1 MRFTLALIAGCILG
15 LSAGSA
21 APPNQGP
28 PAPPEFAEQQAAPK
42 PAPFPTTLVDQ
53 GERDPKLKGLFA
65 PEGFK
70 VEIVAEAPVVVN
82 PVGMTFG
89 PDGTLFVIEWR
100 PDLGKETAPF
110 FETIRYRD
118 GSTRVVNT
126 MKKFEVDVVK
136 QLTWNPQ
143 TGTYDRAETILTEE
157 LPSTILFHDGWL
169 YTASRGTVRRYK
181 KSAPTTF
188 TGGTPPPTTNTGAA
202 TQTSTRWDT
211 REVIAQGFCGF
222 HHHQVSG
229 LSIGPDGW
237 LYITTGDDDNIV
249 EGSDG
254 QRANVLRTGAV
265 YRCLPD
271 GSKMEVFSLGYRNP
285 YRSIAHNDRY
295 HWFHADND
303 QEDGSK
309 FTGCRLVHVAEES
322 DYGWRL
328 KPGARCCVTDFLRGA
343 VAGERPGK
351 LPPMLK
357 TGRGA
362 PAGVLLYHD
371 TQLPPQYRGLM
382 YYPDVF
388 RKMIRA
394 YRIAPKGS
402 TFEINAEMMFMKS
415 EDPLFRP
422 CEMNI
427 GPDGALYVC
436 DWRTDSGG
444 AGKIWGDG
452 AHGRIYR
459 LTWTG
464 TKDAPAVATRPRDSW
479 AKLLPPQ
486 GKTAKF
492 ADLVEAMRSPDL
504 TIRDLAQRELARRT
518 KTEKDLKA
526 MKEAVREHYATA
538 ETIRELVLPLA
549 EEDEP
554 VSTRLAA
561 LYLLQQN
568 WHPDVAKLFF
578 AGLDDKEV
586 DVRAACADG
595 LGRYSKPDDL
605 AANLALAKALSD
617 EALPVRRAAALSL
630 GRLGNEGAVDPLI
643 AAWKNDNTGDP
654 FLHDAYLRALERL
667 GRPGIQGLLTLAN
680 SGEAADWNRVAS
692 AFLALRTKAAA
703 EALPE
708 LLSSPHFSA
717 GQRSDLIR
725 SYLNYQFDPPLSL
738 DPLASYLV
746 ARPKLPAEVKI
757 AGLEVLAASNAL
769 GGPEP
774 AKYVSALVFSDDEDL
789 RMAAIAAIE
798 QGRVAL
804 ASEALR
810 AALIEGKRPAA
821 ERLALMKAVRAIA
834 TQDCAATSSIILE
847 SKDEPAVLKAEAL
860 RCLSF
865 HDPSKAR
872 AVAEP
877 FLDQPDPLLIAEA
890 VAALGTTEE
899 GALIIGQRYLDKK
912 LPRDLY
918 PRVSEVL
925 RKFPK
930 NPEIARMN
938 AEVMKGGLLLST
950 APGEIDKIRAL
961 VQLKGDAKRGKA
973 IYLNTSLV
981 ACASCHK
988 LEGVGGQ
995 VGPDLTRVWETSTI
1009 EKLLESIVEP
1019 SKEIKEGFTT
1029 YKLATVNG
1037 QVFTGLKLSDTP
1049 ADVVIREATGRDVR
1063 IDRRDIDEL
1072 VPLKVSLM
1080 PDNVVS
1086 QLSFDQF
1093 IDLLAFLKSRK
1104 EQELMRGAVL
1114 EFSVF
1119 SGIKGDF
1126 QQPDAFEL
1134 NPQPGAPIPNNPGRW
1149 QTAMAEP
1156 NGMLSLKTLIP
1167 SEPTG
1172 VYITAAVFSPTAQ
1185 TANVVLYTDDPIRV
1199 SMGGKEVFFR
1209 GVPKLVSFNEAEKFK
1224 VDLAAGWNTVTV
1236 KMQTS
1241 GSLHRLGL
1249 QFQGEGLRTAAV
1261 PEKK

>member
-1 MRFTLALIAGCILG
+1 MRFPFVAIVTSLIFIRSIL
-15 LSAGSA
+15 A
-21 APPNQGP
+21 APPLQGP
-28 PAPPEFAEQQAAPK
+28 PPPPAFAEQQSAPK
-42 PAPFPTTLVDQ
+42 PAPFPTKLVDQ
-53 GERDPKLKGLFA
+53 GISDPRLKGLFA
-65 PEGFK
+65 PEGFR
-70 VEIVAEAPVVVN
+70 VEIVAEAPTVVN

-89 PDGTLFVIEWR
+89 PDGSLFVIEWR

-118 GSTRVVNT
+118 GSTRVLNT

-143 TGTYDRAETILTEE
+143 TGKYDRAETILTEE
-157 LPSTILFHDGWL
+157 LPSTIMFHDGWL

-181 KSAPTTF
+181 KSSPTSF
-188 TGGTPPPTTNTGAA
+188 TGGPVAPTTNTGAA

-237 LYITTGDDDNIV
+237 LYITTGDDDNVV

-254 QRANVLRTGAV
+254 QRATVMRTGAV
-265 YRCLPD
+265 FRCLPD
-271 GSKMEVFSLGYRNP
+271 GSKMEIFSLGYRNP
-285 YRSIAHNDRY
+285 YRSIAHDDKY

-309 FTGCRLVHVAEES
+309 FTGCRLMHVAEGS

-328 KPGARCCVTDFLRGA
+328 KPGARCCQTDFLRGA

-357 TGRGA
+357 TGRGS

-371 TQLPPQYRGLM
+371 TQLPAQYRGLM

-388 RKMIRA
+388 RKLIRA

-402 TFEINAEMMFMKS
+402 TFEIIGEMEFMKS

-427 GPDGALYVC
+427 GPDGAIYVC

-452 AHGRIYR
+452 THGRIYR
-459 LTWTG
+459 LTWDG
-464 TKDAPAVATRPRDSW
+464 TKESPAVPVRARDTW
-479 AKLLPPQ
+479 AKLLPPN
-486 GKTAKF
+486 GNSCKIP
-492 ADLVEAMRSPDL
+492 DLVEAMRSPDL
-504 TIRDLAQRELARRT
+504 TTRDLAQRELARRI
-518 KTEKDLKA
+518 KSDKDLKA
-526 MKEAVREHYATA
+526 MKETEREYYSTPEKVH
-538 ETIRELVLPLA
+538 ELVIPLT

-554 VSTRLAA
+554 LSTRLAA
-561 LYLLQQN
+561 YYLLQQHWN
-568 WHPDVAKLFF
+568 VGIAKLFF

-586 DVRAACADG
+586 DVRCVCADG
-595 LGRYSKPDDL
+595 LGRNLKPDDL
-605 AANLALAKALSD
+605 AACLALAKALSD
-617 EALPVRRAAALSL
+617 EALPVRRVAALAL
-630 GRLGNEGAVDPLI
+630 GRLGNDGAVDPLI
-643 AAWKNDNTGDP
+643 AAWKNDNGEDP

-680 SGEAADWNRVAS
+680 SGEAADWNRVAT
-692 AFLALRTKAAA
+692 AFLALRSKAAA

-708 LLSSPHFSA
+708 LLASPHFSP
-717 GQRSDLIR
+717 GQRSDLVR

-738 DPLASYLV
+738 DPLASYLI
-746 ARPKLPAEVKI
+746 ARPKLATEVKI

-774 AKYVSALVFSDDEDL
+774 AKYVSALVFSDDEEL
-789 RMAAIAAIE
+789 RLAAITAVE
-798 QGRVAL
+798 QGRVVL

-810 AALIEGKRPAA
+810 TALIEGKRSPA
-821 ERLALMKAVRAIA
+821 ERLAMMKAVRAIA
-834 TQDCAATSSIILE
+834 SHDCAATSMIILE
-847 SKDEPAVLKAEAL
+847 TKDEPAVLKAEAL
-860 RCLSF
+860 RCMAF

-938 AEVMKGGLLLST
+938 AEVMKGGLLLSM

-961 VQLKGDAKRGKA
+961 VQVKGDAKRGKA

-995 VGPDLTRVWETSTI
+995 VGPDLTRVWETSTV

-1029 YKLATVNG
+1029 YKVTTVNG
-1037 QVFTGLKLSDTP
+1037 QVFTGLKISDTP
-1049 ADVVIREATGRDVR
+1049 SEIVIREATGRDIR
-1063 IDRRDIDEL
+1063 IDRRDLDEL
-1072 VPLKVSLM
+1072 SPSKISLM

-1093 IDLLAFLKSRK
+1093 IDLLAFLKSRN

-1114 EFSVF
+1114 DFTVF

-1134 NPQPGAPIPNNPGRW
+1134 NPQPGVPIPNNPGRW
-1149 QTAMAEP
+1149 QTAAAEST
-1156 NGMLSLKTLIP
+1156 GWLALKNLIP

-1172 VYITAAVFSPTAQ
+1172 VYVTAAVFSPTAQ

-1199 SMGGKEVFFR
+1199 RMGGKEVFFR
-1209 GVPKLVSFNEAEKFK
+1209 GVPKHVPFLEAEKFK
-1224 VDLAAGWNTVTV
+1224 VELSAGWNPVTV

-1249 QFQGEGLRTAAV
+1249 QFQGEGIRTAAS